1 MRTMFALLVF
11 ALALT
16 CATRAQPLRDD
27 HGNALAALADVQTA
41 VAAIVRI
48 EDGNEVGRIAY
59 QGAARRARNAVG
71 DALSH
76 VDRMLD
82 QSATPRWQ
90 PAVEGAK
97 VNLLEAEEN
106 LKDAIGEHEME
117 DYQTD
122 LTRAL
127 ANLGLAVGRPSQD
140 GVLGGL
146 IGALANTDLAVPA
159 GAMRVDGCAMPE
171 RSPAYGVVAG
181 QLVYV
186 SLPRAAAAAQT
197 PMNLDVRSI
206 AVHGDDVVLYTAHT
220 SACKRQR
227 TRDIAMATAS
237 VPPLYTAAQ
246 ARAGKIVYAR
256 YCLQCHGV
264 DLQGTAGPAV
274 AGTEFLKN
282 AKFDGWTLSDVRTT
296 VVQNMPFSNP
306 GSLTPKQ
313 YADVI
318 AFLLASNCYPAGTT
332 PFPQTDRA
340 AFASIFIGP
349 ISGEHATNAK
359 IGTCAVK

>member
-1 MRTMFALLVF
+1 MRTMLALLVF

-27 HGNALAALADVQTA
+27 HGTALAALADVQTA
-41 VAAIVRI
+41 LVEIVRI
-48 EDGNEVGRIAY
+48 EDGNDVGRSAY
-59 QGAARRARNAVG
+59 QGAARRALDAVSA
-71 DALSH
+71 ALSR

-82 QSATPRWQ
+82 QLATPRWQ

-97 VNLLEAEEN
+97 VNLLEAQEN
-106 LKDAIGEHEME
+106 LKDAIGDREME

-146 IGALANTDLAVPA
+146 SGALANTDLAVPV
-159 GAMRVDGCAMPE
+159 GATRVDGCTAPA
-171 RSPAYGVVAG
+171 RSPAYGVRAG

-186 SLPRAAAAAQT
+186 ALPRAAAATQI
-197 PMNLDVRSI
+197 PMNLDVRS
-206 AVHGDDVVLYTAHT
+206 VTVRGDDVVLYTAHV
-220 SACKRQR
+220 SACGRQR
-227 TRDIAMATAS
+227 TRDIAMSAPS
-237 VPPLYTAAQ
+237 VLPLYTVAQ
-246 ARAGKIVYAR
+246 AHAGKIVYTR
-256 YCLQCHGV
+256 YCLQCHGA

-274 AGTEFLKN
+274 AGTEFLKT

-296 VVQNMPFSNP
+296 VFQNMPFSNP
-306 GSLTPKQ
+306 GSLTPTQ
-313 YADVI
+313 YADVM
-318 AFLLASNCYPAGTT
+318 AFLLASSCYPAGPN
-332 PFPQTDRA
+332 PFPQADRA
-340 AFASIFIGP
+340 SFASIRIGP
-349 ISGEHATNAK
+349 ISGERVTNPK

>member
-206 AVHGDDVVLYTAHT
+206 AVHGDDVVLYTA
-220 SACKRQR
+220 
-227 TRDIAMATAS
+227 
-237 VPPLYTAAQ
+237 
-246 ARAGKIVYAR
+246 
-256 YCLQCHGV
+256 
-264 DLQGTAGPAV
+264 
-274 AGTEFLKN
+274 
-282 AKFDGWTLSDVRTT
+282 
-296 VVQNMPFSNP
+296 
-306 GSLTPKQ
+306 
-313 YADVI
+313 
-318 AFLLASNCYPAGTT
+318 
-332 PFPQTDRA
+332 
-340 AFASIFIGP
+340 
-349 ISGEHATNAK
+349 
-359 IGTCAVK
+359 